1 MIRSSTLKTIILYNR
16 PLLQTASLVYYNAS
30 MLHAGSAVIA
40 FAFLIAMSGVTFV
53 LEAIFVFL
61 SENFVSQ
68 YFSIVMKKKVYFYTD
83 S

>member
-1 MIRSSTLKTIILYNR
+1 
-16 PLLQTASLVYYNAS
+16 